1 MGQKHPNRRLKRS
14 DTASKGLRRNNSN
27 LFDDAVDLEEESEIL
42 KIGDQTTQKCPTCS
56 AVFPTDTLQNIRF
69 WIQHKK
75 LCKLNQERNNNQIN
89 NINVINQPPPNL
101 NNNNLNQNIP
111 QPPSS
116 NIPIP
121 PPPPPPIINDNNI
134 PPPPVVINNNIIPP
148 PPPPPNNLIIPPHP
162 QNNIINPP
170 PNNVIRPPPPPPQN
184 NIINPPPNNVI
195 RPPPPP
201 PNNIIYPPPNNIIN
215 PPHNN
220 IIRPPPHPINNI
232 NNNNNRANNRP
243 VSSSNIIINNNRNN
257 NFNNNIN
264 NNRNN
269 NFNNNI
275 NNNRINNRINNN
287 NANNNRNNNRNEKKC
302 PLCQVYFRYDT
313 QYYKNL
319 FFQHL
324 SGCRSNQNN
333 SNLSNRNIPNVQ
345 NRPIRVNANNQELNN
360 ILDSFGL
367 ETKKV
372 LPRGKKD
379 GTFEEKVDYLRFDIS
394 KKKIDF
400 INGAE
405 KLNINRE
412 KVLENSME
420 QFEKINPFK
429 ELKIIFIGEESFDA
443 GGLIREWLTIL
454 FQKILD
460 VNTGLFIRSDTE
472 EVGYLIKPNLN
483 PSQDI
488 LNKYFFIGRVLAKA
502 LLENLTVNC
511 CFNKVVYQLI
521 LGEKIQLNDLVFID
535 KPLYNSMKH
544 LVSMKDECAENIAL
558 CEIYFTYDYEGTDGT
573 QYQQDLVENGS
584 DILVTQDNLDLYI
597 DKRIEY
603 FTKSQM
609 GGIKQIIS
617 GINSIFPCDYL
628 KIFTS
633 DQLGL
638 LINGTPFI
646 DIEDWRMNT
655 IYKNYNDYDNVIID
669 FWDIISNLSQEE
681 LSNFLLFCTGSSRV
695 PIGGFKSL
703 ESNRGQ
709 ISKFEIVKSTYYEG
723 KKNFLRAHTCFN
735 RLDLPTFPDRNTLNE
750 AIKFALEN
758 EVLGFGIE

>member
-1 MGQKHPNRRLKRS
+1 MGQKHPNNNQRRVKRS
-14 DTASKGLRRNNSN
+14 DTLTKGLRKNNSN

-42 KIGDQTTQKCPTCS
+42 KIGNKTTQKCPTCS
-56 AVFPTDTLQNIRF
+56 VVFPTDSLQNIRF

-75 LCKLNQERNNNQIN
+75 LCRLNNQGENNIHKN
-89 NINVINQPPPNL
+89 NINVINQPPNQ
-101 NNNNLNQNIP
+101 NNNNINQNIP
-111 QPPSS
+111 NPPSS
-116 NIPIP
+116 NNPI
-121 PPPPPPIINDNNI
+121 PPPIINDNNI
-134 PPPPVVINNNIIPP
+134 PPPPPLINNNIIPP
-148 PPPPPNNLIIPPHP
+148 PPPPPSNNIIIPPQP
-162 QNNIINPP
+162 QNNIIISPP
-170 PNNVIRPPPPPPQN
+170 SQNNVIRPPPSTHNNIIYPPHN
-184 NIINPPPNNVI
+184 NIINPPQNNIV

-201 PNNIIYPPPNNIIN
+201 IN
-215 PPHNN
+215 S
-220 IIRPPPHPINNI
+220 I
-232 NNNNNRANNRP
+232 NNNNNYRTNYRP
-243 VSSSNIIINNNRNN
+243 LSSSNLNIINNNSNNIRNN
-257 NFNNNIN
+257 
-264 NNRNN
+264 
-269 NFNNNI
+269 
-275 NNNRINNRINNN
+275 
-287 NANNNRNNNRNEKKC
+287 NNNRNEKKC
-302 PLCQVYFRYDT
+302 PLCQVNFRYDT
-313 QYYKNL
+313 QFYKNL

-324 SGCRSNQNN
+324 SGCRSNRNN
-333 SNLSNRNIPNVQ
+333 INLSNRNLPNVQ

-367 ETKKV
+367 ETKKI

-412 KVLENSME
+412 KVLENSIE

-544 LVSMKDECAENIAL
+544 LVSMKEECAENIAL
-558 CEIYFTYDYEGTDGT
+558 CEIYFTYDYEGFDGT
-573 QYQQDLVENGS
+573 QYQQDLIENGS

-617 GINSIFPCDYL
+617 GINTIFPCDYL
-628 KIFTS
+628 KIFSS

-669 FWDIISNLSQEE
+669 FWDIISNLSQED

-709 ISKFEIVKSTYYEG
+709 ISKFEIVKSVYYEG

-735 RLDLPTFPDRNTLNE
+735 RLDLPNFPDRNTLNE
-750 AIKFALEN
+750 AIRFALEN
-758 EVLGFGIE
+758 EILGFGIE